1 MAKISFNGLDELEK
15 KLVENVKMEEVKKGV
30 RDNGLTL
37 QGNVVKNAG
46 EATFN
51 KGYFTGNLKQDVAG
65 HGLKLSGDGL
75 TAKVGTSVEYGPYLE
90 YGTRYMD
97 AEPFL
102 KDPFEQ
108 AKKEFKADI
117 DKLAK

>member
-1 MAKISFNGLDELEK
+1 MAKISFKGLDKLEK
-15 KLVENVKMEEVKKGV
+15 KLIENAKMEEVKKV
-30 RDNGLTL
+30 VKSSGLTL

-65 HGLKLSGDGL
+65 HGLKLSDDGL
-75 TAKVGTSVEYGPYLE
+75 TAKVGTSVEYGTHLE
-90 YGTRYMD
+90 YGTRYME

-108 AKKEFKADI
+108 AEKEFKADI
-117 DKLAK
+117 DKLTK

>member
-1 MAKISFNGLDELEK
+1 MAKISFKGLDKLEK
-15 KLVENVKMEEVKKGV
+15 KLIENAKMEEVKKV
-30 RDNGLTL
+30 VKSSGLTL

-75 TAKVGTSVEYGPYLE
+75 TAKVGTSVEYGYWLE
-90 YGTRYMD
+90 HGTRYME

-108 AKKEFKADI
+108 AEKEFKADI
-117 DKLAK
+117 DKLTK

>member
-1 MAKISFNGLDELEK
+1 MAKISFKGLNKLEK
-15 KLVENVKMEEVKKGV
+15 KLIENAKMDDVKKVV

-37 QGNVVKNAG
+37 QGNAVKNAG
-46 EATFN
+46 EITFN

-65 HGLKLSGDGL
+65 NGFKLSDSGL
-75 TAKVGTSVEYGPYLE
+75 TAKVGSSVEYAPYLE
-90 YGTRYMD
+90 YGTRFME

>member
-1 MAKISFNGLDELEK
+1 MAKISFKGLDKLEK
-15 KLVENVKMEEVKKGV
+15 KLIENAKMDNAKKVV
-30 RDNGLTL
+30 RDNGLLL

-65 HGLKLSGDGL
+65 NGFKLSDGGL
-75 TAKVGTSVEYGPYLE
+75 TAKVGTSEEYGAYLE
-90 YGTRYMD
+90 HGTRFME

-102 KDPFEQ
+102 KQPFEQ
-108 AKKEFKADI
+108 IKTTFKSEI
-117 DKLAK
+117 EKLIK

>member
-1 MAKISFNGLDELEK
+1 MAKISFKGLDKLEK
-15 KLVENVKMEEVKKGV
+15 KLIENTKMDDVKKVV
-30 RDNGLTL
+30 RDNGLIL

-51 KGYFTGNLKQDVAG
+51 KGFFTGNLKQDVAG

-75 TAKVGTSVEYGPYLE
+75 TAKVGTSVEYGYWLE
-90 YGTRYMD
+90 HGTRYME

-108 AKKEFKADI
+108 AEKEFKADI
-117 DKLAK
+117 DKLTK